1 MYILNVKFSKM
12 AHGEILSEEEIF
24 KCHER
29 EIKGT
34 ARLPE
39 IHYFTPGVCGYHR
52 TGANAKSTEF
62 KGRLPE
68 VSHLFRQH
76 QRNAGSDPTG

>member
-1 MYILNVKFSKM
+1 MGGYHPLHFVPFSEDS
-12 AHGEILSEEEIF
+12 HRCVN
-24 KCHER
+24 KCER